1 MDLERDADELL
12 ALGMGFSGIAILLF
26 GTIAAFI
33 FNVQFDAKSLLLI
46 GNALLLP
53 ASGYLFGKSKPK

>member
-1 MDLERDADELL
+1 MDLERDADELA
-12 ALGMGFSGIAILLF
+12 ALGMVFSGIAILLF
-26 GTIAAFI
+26 GTVAAFI
-33 FNVQFDAKSLLLI
+33 FNVEFNSENLLLI